1 MTIQFCGADKEVT
14 GSCHKITLEDGYTI
28 LLDCG
33 LYQGYDKGFADFNE
47 TWLFEPAH
55 IDCVLLSHAHIDHCG
70 RLPKLIKD
78 GFNGM
83 IYCTHATRELA
94 TILLFDSAGIQER
107 DAAYDNKR
115 AQKNGKNTISVP
127 LYNVEHV
134 RETLKHITGYSY
146 ENWIRIRPSVEFMF
160 RDVGHILGSA
170 SITLRITENGKITT
184 LGFTGDIGRPN
195 RPILSDPLPMP
206 QLDYLICEST
216 YGSTIHPQ
224 THEEISQLIEVIT
237 DTCIN
242 RKGKVIIPA
251 FSVGRTQEVLFM
263 LDQLVE
269 EKRLPAVPVY
279 VDSPL
284 AMEATDIF
292 LKHPECFDT
301 SLHDFMLKD
310 PDPFGFKNLTYIRA
324 VEDSK
329 KLNASSE
336 PCIIISASGMA
347 NAGRVRHHIANN
359 VEFSKNTILIV
370 GYAAPETP
378 AGQLREGKPYVEF
391 FNRRFKVNAQV
402 VVMESFSAHADYKE
416 MLAFLDNQKISVRK
430 MWLVHG
436 EFEVQEKWR
445 QHLLDAGF
453 IDVAIPALN
462 ETVNF
467 NALAHA

>member
-33 LYQGYDKGFADFNE
+33 LYQGYDKGFAEFNE

-78 GFNGM
+78 GFTGM

-115 AQKNGKNTISVP
+115 AQKNGKNTVSTP

-134 RETLKHITGYSY
+134 RQTLRHITGYSY
-146 ENWIRIRPSVEFMF
+146 ESWITIRPGVEFMF

-170 SITLRITENGKITT
+170 SITLRITENGKTTT

-216 YGSTIHPQ
+216 YGDTIHPQ
-224 THEEISQLIEVIT
+224 THEEISQLIKVIT
-237 DTCIN
+237 DTCVT

-251 FSVGRTQEVLFM
+251 FSVGRTQEVLYM

-269 EKRLPAVPVY
+269 EKRLPPVPVY
-279 VDSPL
+279 IDSP
-284 AMEATDIF
+284 
-292 LKHPECFDT
+292 
-301 SLHDFMLKD
+301 
-310 PDPFGFKNLTYIRA
+310 
-324 VEDSK
+324 
-329 KLNASSE
+329 
-336 PCIIISASGMA
+336 
-347 NAGRVRHHIANN
+347 
-359 VEFSKNTILIV
+359 
-370 GYAAPETP
+370 
-378 AGQLREGKPYVEF
+378 
-391 FNRRFKVNAQV
+391 
-402 VVMESFSAHADYKE
+402 
-416 MLAFLDNQKISVRK
+416 
-430 MWLVHG
+430 
-436 EFEVQEKWR
+436 
-445 QHLLDAGF
+445 
-453 IDVAIPALN
+453 
-462 ETVNF
+462 
-467 NALAHA
+467 